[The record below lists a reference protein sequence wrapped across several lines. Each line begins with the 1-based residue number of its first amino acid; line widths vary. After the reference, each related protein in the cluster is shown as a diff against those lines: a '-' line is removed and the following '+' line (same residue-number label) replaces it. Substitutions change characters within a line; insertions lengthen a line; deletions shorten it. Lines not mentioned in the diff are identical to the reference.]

1 MAEFTAAVE
10 NYDRFMG
17 RYATGLAPKFADAA
31 GVRAGMR
38 VLDVGCGSGAL
49 AIELA
54 GRVGEDNVAAID
66 PAPEFVAGCRARI
79 PGADVREGVA
89 ESLPWDN
96 GTFDAAMCSLVVA
109 WMSDAD
115 QGIEEMVRV
124 TKPGGT
130 VAAAMWD
137 LHGGGLPMLTH
148 FWRAAREID
157 ESIPDDEPRAG
168 TRQGDLVERF
178 DRAGLHGVTG
188 GTLETSVGYADFDD
202 YWAPFTGGGGPAT
215 GAFYASLDDAGKATL
230 REAVRSSLPDGPFTL
245 PARAWLARG
254 TVPGS

>member
-17 RYATGLAPKFADAA
+17 RYDTGLAAKFADAA

-38 VLDVGCGSGAL
+38 VLDVGCGPGAL
-49 AIELA
+49 TLELA
-54 GRVGEDNVAAID
+54 GRVGEDKVAAID
-66 PAPEFVAGCRARI
+66 PAPEFAAACQARI

-89 ESLPWDN
+89 ESLPWDD

-115 QGIEEMVRV
+115 RGIGEMARV

-137 LHGGGLPMLTH
+137 IPGGGLPMLSH

-157 ESIPDDEPRAG
+157 PTIADGQSRAG
-168 TRQGDLVERF
+168 VSEGDLIERF
-178 DRAGLHGVTG
+178 RRAGLQDVTG
-188 GTLETSVGYADFDD
+188 GMLETSVDYAGFDD
-202 YWAPFTGGGGPAT
+202 YWEPFTGAAGPAT
-215 GAFYASLDDAGKATL
+215 GAIYDSLDDAGKGF
-230 REAVRSSLPDGPFTL
+230 RHRRR
-245 PARAWLARG
+245 RAAL
-254 TVPGS
+254 

>member
-38 VLDVGCGSGAL
+38 VLDVGCGPGAL
-49 AIELA
+49 AVELA

-66 PAPEFVAGCRARI
+66 PAPQFAAACQARI

-89 ESLPWDN
+89 ESLPWDD

-115 QGIEEMVRV
+115 QGLGEMARV
-124 TKPGGT
+124 TKPGGA

-137 LHGGGLPMLTH
+137 IPGGGLQMLRRH
-148 FWRAAREID
+148 ARD
-157 ESIPDDEPRAG
+157 ERRLRRLRRLLGAVHRRRRSRHRRLLRFARRC
-168 TRQGDLVERF
+168 RQGDPARHRARLPARGPVHAVGARLA
-178 DRAGLHGVTG
+178 RAGNRSGLRRSFKTKGH
-188 GTLETSVGYADFDD
+188 
-202 YWAPFTGGGGPAT
+202 
-215 GAFYASLDDAGKATL
+215 LDDAETP
-230 REAVRSSLPDGPFTL
+230 S
-245 PARAWLARG
+245 LARRLER
-254 TVPGS
+254 PQ

>member
-17 RYATGLAPKFADAA
+17 RYATALAPKFADAA

-38 VLDVGCGSGAL
+38 VLDVGCGPGAL
-49 AIELA
+49 AVELA
-54 GRVGEDNVAAID
+54 GRLGEDNVAAID
-66 PAPEFVAGCRARI
+66 PAPEFAAACRARI

-89 ESLPWDN
+89 ESLPWDD

-115 QGIEEMVRV
+115 QGIGEMARV

-137 LHGGGLPMLTH
+137 LAG
-148 FWRAAREID
+148 
-157 ESIPDDEPRAG
+157 G
-168 TRQGDLVERF
+168 TRL
-178 DRAGLHGVTG
+178 DRAGNRSGLSVTARR
-188 GTLETSVGYADFDD
+188 TRDI
-202 YWAPFTGGGGPAT
+202 
-215 GAFYASLDDAGKATL
+215 
-230 REAVRSSLPDGPFTL
+230 
-245 PARAWLARG
+245 PARCGRLQSYSL
-254 TVPGS
+254 TVDSPLRNTGHKSPRIVM